1 MKKHFNEK
9 QERFS
14 LRKLSVGLVSATV
27 ASLFFAT
34 SIAAAPSVSAQSI
47 NYTYVTEQELT
58 DAEKELI
65 IRDLPGLAQATDAT
79 YYLVYRPVG
88 ASKTPAVAN
97 TSSQSKNLP
106 KTGVIENAA
115 MAVAGLTLLV
125 LAVKIGK
132 KGKKEL
138 AGVILLAATG
148 ASFLAP
154 TSSALTSH
162 ILAQFNHAV
171 ERSAG
176 QALPAPADIEGY
188 VYVGYFKDSRAVDE
202 LPAEEKKPAEET
214 KPTEEVVTE
223 VPDTAPSHQVPAVA
237 ITEKTISKTEVI
249 AFETQTVENPALAEG
264 TEKIVQEGQNGER
277 TITIK
282 QTLVDGQV
290 LKEEEVSSEIT
301 KTATPK
307 IIEIGTKKAEEPI
320 VTALPDTAPTH
331 EVPALAITEEVTS
344 HTESI
349 AFTTEEIYDDTL
361 PEGTRQTAQAGQAGQ
376 KTIETKQ
383 TFIGGV
389 LVQSEVV
396 SETVSQ
402 APVNQVVKIGTK
414 PITALPDTAPTHE
427 VPAVVLTDDT
437 TTNTEAI
444 PFESQVIYDDTLAEG
459 TRNVDQTGV
468 AGVRTTVTK
477 NYYADGVLI
486 KSEQVSSSV
495 TNSPVTEI
503 VRLGT
508 KKADT
513 VTTET
518 ESATKIIPFE
528 ISYQDD
534 ATLPVGEEKI
544 ITAGQNGLATV
555 TTTYTL
561 VNGVRQTNPTVTE
574 TVTTQPMP
582 QVVARGTKTAT
593 PTPVEGTETVTETV
607 DIAFETKTTET
618 ADLYVGQEQV
628 LTEGKNGS
636 KEITTTYVT
645 IDGVRQA
652 NPTVTEKVTQE
663 PTTKEVLKG
672 TKPIEGTETD
682 PERVDIAFETKITET
697 ADLYTD
703 EEQVVVEGKNG
714 SKEITTTYQTVKGV
728 RQPNPTV
735 TEKVLVEPTTKEVL
749 KGTKPIEG
757 TESETETVEIPFEIK
772 ITETADLYTDEEQV
786 VVEGK
791 VGSKEI
797 TTTYQTIKGV
807 RQANP
812 TVTEKVLVKPT
823 SKEVL
828 KGTKPIEGTES
839 YPATVDIPFETEYV
853 DDPTLLEGKTKVVT
867 TGVNGS
873 KTVTRTYKTIKG
885 VRQENPTVTEEIT
898 KQPVKQVIA
907 RGTKVEKVP
916 QVVITNLVENDD
928 AKSAT
933 ISYKLTDETAN
944 FLRAVALLY
953 DNTGALVREQAITDP
968 NGQLTL
974 ENLDFYTDY
983 TVKTK
988 IFYTMAEQEQSS
1000 EQEAILESMRQF
1012 DLVYKKIEIKD
1023 IDAVTVYRRKDGKY
1037 VGQEFLEELPASANE
1052 LFIKV
1057 TSDRFKEVYLPV
1069 SSVEETSLNGK
1080 AVFKLVSSFD
1090 QLVEDKNSQ
1099 YVANREF
1106 YIPKMATDA
1115 NTYTSFKALIDAMK
1129 ANSSGTFKL
1138 GAHLDASEVPVGD
1151 VASYVQNFSGTLD
1164 GVNDGYA
1171 FSISNLKAPLF
1182 YNLGGKVQN
1191 LDIKN
1196 AHLQTSTTN
1205 PLATI
1210 AVNANNASV
1219 TNVAVEASIK
1229 GPQHV
1234 SGLIHSASN
1243 TVIKDVSF
1251 KGSLETTGTG
1261 ASLTGGILG
1270 NGMLSSVGNAKVD
1283 ATITIPGNVDQF
1295 VGGIV
1300 GRTMLAYDV
1309 PASVYNAYATGSIV
1323 TTGTEATIGG
1333 IAGSNQVAGPYAP
1346 HVGSLTNVVSS
1357 MTGPTSL
1364 VGLVVNPTGKV
1375 KNAASTTSDTLA
1387 NVSII
1392 SPEDAAAKVQAM
1404 GIQATLEDSTSLN
1417 LNPYSVNYLS
1427 LDKAQADHETAY
1439 YNMEKILPFYNKEL
1453 LVYYGNKIAVDDKL
1467 NKVRLLDVVP
1477 MKDTAFIADVHTEKA
1492 NINKIMLHYAD
1503 GTVDYKTVSYLE
1515 DFKNNHVVEYTI
1527 AGTDLIYTPESF
1539 LNDRS
1544 ALVSDLVNSL
1554 SSVVLDSDAM
1564 KAVVNYP
1571 TKLDANRQTGTAK
1584 DFYFG
1589 ESFDQVKANLESN
1602 VRKIL
1607 VASLNGQG
1615 QASEA
1620 YIKEKITDNKE
1631 AFLLGLTYLNRWY
1644 DINYGDVNT
1653 KDLTIFE
1660 PDFFGND
1667 AASALDMILAIGN
1680 GGYDVLR
1687 AHNNV
1692 STYASAIGKQN
1703 KQASLFD
1710 MVEAYR
1716 KLFLPNL
1723 TDNEWFKQTTKAYIV
1738 ESKSQVAEAAAKQE
1752 NAAKHS
1758 KYALAVYDKITN
1770 PTWEYRQMLLPLLT
1784 LPQEDIFI
1792 ISNMNTIAI
1801 GSYEHY
1807 VDDYKD
1813 PAKRDTV
1820 RQLVNKAADMQRDN
1834 ADFWYKILDEEN
1846 RDKLF
1851 RTVLNNEGFKM
1862 YGSDGQNIYRNLLAD
1877 VDAIQDYYGP
1887 INKWYAEGATKTAYA
1902 NGKETFYVI
1911 YNMLDNY
1918 GTTLYT
1924 HEMVHNQDGSTYLK
1938 GHGRRMGQGMEL
1950 FADGLLQNVSSV
1962 DRTILGF
1969 NAVFT
1974 SDVANR
1980 VHVGDPVARFNSE
1993 QDFNEYFHNQF
2004 DVLYLLD
2011 YIEGMTV
2018 LEKPNSVKKDWFLKL
2033 ENYYIQENGKDTH
2046 AGNKMT
2052 TLTEE
2057 DAAKLTTFDDLI
2069 NGSIIDRYGYQS
2081 VKYNQNLQRNGYYSV
2096 PMFAG
2101 NYSALSNP
2109 NGSPGDFMFRR
2120 MAFELIAAKGY
2131 TDGFVPYTSNQLS
2144 DYAMSQNS
2152 ITYDNWNKKNTGL
2165 ITDKHVLDQVFNGQY
2180 ASWEEFKKAMFME
2193 RVDKAKAGRLK
2204 PFTIQYELGV
2214 ANSTKEVV
2222 ISTYDDL
2229 QRLISAAIDADI
2241 QNKSYGSDKSRLST
2255 LKIKIYQALMNA
2267 TNDFR
2272 TSIFNP

>member
-1 MKKHFNEK
+1 MKVKANDLFNNRSDGIMVKYVHRGDEKKMKKNQREK
-9 QERFS
+9 QQRFAF
-14 LRKLSVGLVSATV
+14 RKLSVGLVSATV

-34 SIAAAPSVSAQSI
+34 SIATAPVVSAQSI

-58 DAEKELI
+58 DAEKESI
-65 IRDLPGLAQATDAT
+65 IKELPGLAQETDAN
-79 YYLVYRPVG
+79 YYLVYRPVPSP
-88 ASKTPAVAN
+88 SKA
-97 TSSQSKNLP
+97 LP
-106 KTGVIENAA
+106 KTGVLETSTLAL
-115 MAVAGLTLLV
+115 AGLSLLV
-125 LAVKIGK
+125 LAVKVGK

-138 AGVILLAATG
+138 AAVIFLTATG
-148 ASFLAP
+148 ASLLAP

-171 ERSAG
+171 EISTG
-176 QALPAPADIEGY
+176 QVLPTPIDIEGY
-188 VYVGYFKDSRAVDE
+188 VYVGYLKDSKAVEE
-202 LPAEEKKPAEET
+202 LPAGKEKPADNGNQEI
-214 KPTEEVVTE
+214 VTE
-223 VPDTAPSHQVPAVA
+223 VLNTAPSHQAPDKVVPEQHVSEEVLTVLEDIPFSKVTEHSTALLEGIEKITQEGKNGQRKVTVKNTYVGGKLVKSEPIA
-237 ITEKTISKTEVI
+237 SEVVLSPVEEVTTIGKKVVTEILSNLVDLPSLPITEQVLSTTEPVE
-249 AFETQTVENPALAEG
+249 FETQTVNNPELPEG
-264 TEKIVQEGQNGER
+264 TERLVQEGQNGER

-282 QTLVDGQV
+282 QIFIAGQLV
-290 LKEEEVSSEIT
+290 KEEKVSSEIT
-301 KTATPK
+301 KPATPK
-307 IIEIGTKKAEEPI
+307 IIEIGTKKAPI
-320 VTALPDTAPTH
+320 TSIPDTAPTH
-331 EVPALAITEEVTS
+331 TIPALVITEEVTS
-344 HTESI
+344 HTE
-349 AFTTEEIYDDTL
+349 
-361 PEGTRQTAQAGQAGQ
+361 
-376 KTIETKQ
+376 TI
-383 TFIGGV
+383 G
-389 LVQSEVV
+389 
-396 SETVSQ
+396 
-402 APVNQVVKIGTK
+402 
-414 PITALPDTAPTHE
+414 
-427 VPAVVLTDDT
+427 
-437 TTNTEAI
+437 
-444 PFESQVIYDDTLAEG
+444 FENQVIYDDTLLDGTSLVVQDGKVGQKSIESKKTFIDGVLVKSETLSETVRQAPIPQIVRVGTKPITEVPATAPSHELPEVQLSEEVVSTTESVAFETQEILDDTLIEG
-459 TRNVDQTGV
+459 SRQVQQEGQ
-468 AGVRTTVTK
+468 AGVRSIDTK

-486 KSEQVSSSV
+486 KSEVVSDTV
-495 TNSPVTEI
+495 TTAPVPQI
-503 VRLGT
+503 VRVGT
-508 KKADT
+508 KKAD
-513 VTTET
+513 VVSTEVET
-518 ESATKIIPFE
+518 STAEIPFATKVTDSPNL
-528 ISYQDD
+528 Y
-534 ATLPVGEEKI
+534 VGEEE
-544 ITAGQNGLATV
+544 
-555 TTTYTL
+555 
-561 VNGVRQTNPTVTE
+561 VR
-574 TVTTQPMP
+574 
-582 QVVARGTKTAT
+582 
-593 PTPVEGTETVTETV
+593 VEGQ
-607 DIAFETKTTET
+607 
-618 ADLYVGQEQV
+618 VGSE
-628 LTEGKNGS
+628 
-636 KEITTTYVT
+636 EITTTYVT
-645 IDGVRQA
+645 I
-652 NPTVTEKVTQE
+652 N
-663 PTTKEVLKG
+663 
-672 TKPIEGTETD
+672 
-682 PERVDIAFETKITET
+682 
-697 ADLYTD
+697 
-703 EEQVVVEGKNG
+703 
-714 SKEITTTYQTVKGV
+714 GV

-735 TEKVLVEPTTKEVL
+735 TKTVLTPAVDREVL

-757 TESETETVEIPFEIK
+757 TESDSVTVEIP
-772 ITETADLYTDEEQV
+772 YGTDY
-786 VVEGK
+786 
-791 VGSKEI
+791 I
-797 TTTYQTIKGV
+797 
-807 RQANP
+807 
-812 TVTEKVLVKPT
+812 
-823 SKEVL
+823 
-828 KGTKPIEGTES
+828 
-839 YPATVDIPFETEYV
+839 
-853 DDPTLLEGKTKVVT
+853 DDPTLPADTTKSVT
-867 TGVNGS
+867 PGVPGS
-873 KTVTRTYKTIKG
+873 KKITTTYKTIKG

-898 KQPVKQVIA
+898 QQPVNEVIA
-907 RGTKVEKVP
+907 RGPIIDNKP
-916 QVVITNLVENDD
+916 RVVITNLVKNEES
-928 AKSAT
+928 KSAT
-933 ISYKLTDETAN
+933 ISYQLTDESTS
-944 FLRAVALLY
+944 LRKAIALLY
-953 DNTGALVREQAITDP
+953 DNTGKLVQEQEIANP

-983 TVKTK
+983 TVKTRIVYASQGTEK
-988 IFYTMAEQEQSS
+988 TSDQET
-1000 EQEAILESMRQF
+1000 ILESMRKF

-1037 VGQEFLEELPASANE
+1037 IGQEFLEEKPASVDE
-1052 LFIKV
+1052 LFVKV

-1069 SSVEETSLNGK
+1069 SSVEETTLNGK
-1080 AVFKLVSSFD
+1080 PVFKLVSAFD
-1090 QLVEDKNSQ
+1090 QLVQDKDAQ

-1115 NTYTSFKALIDAMK
+1115 TTYTSFKSLIEAMK
-1129 ANSSGTFKL
+1129 KNTSGTFKL
-1138 GAHLDASEVPVGD
+1138 GAHLDANEIPVGD
-1151 VASYVQNFSGTLD
+1151 VASYVQNFNGTLD
-1164 GVNDGYA
+1164 GLNDGYA

-1182 YNLGGKVQN
+1182 FNLGGKVQN

-1196 AHLQTSTTN
+1196 ASLNTTSKN

-1210 AVNANNASV
+1210 SVNANKATI

-1229 GPQHV
+1229 GPQNV
-1234 SGLIHSASN
+1234 SGLVHSATN
-1243 TVIKDVSF
+1243 TTIKDVSF
-1251 KGSLETTGTG
+1251 KGTLETTGTG

-1270 NGMLSSVGNAKVD
+1270 NGTMSSVGNAKVD
-1283 ATITIPGNVDQF
+1283 ATIILPGTENQVA
-1295 VGGIV
+1295 GGIV
-1300 GRTMLAYDV
+1300 GRTMLVYDV
-1309 PASVYNAYATGSIV
+1309 PGSVYNAYATGSIV
-1323 TTGTEATIGG
+1323 TTETGAILGG
-1333 IAGSNQVAGPYAP
+1333 IAGSNQVTGSLAP
-1346 HVGSLTNVVSS
+1346 HVGNLTNVVSS

-1364 VGLVVNPTGKV
+1364 VGLAVNPNGKI
-1375 KNAASTTSDTLA
+1375 KNGFTTTSETLA
-1387 NVSII
+1387 NVAVI
-1392 SPEDAAAKVQAM
+1392 SADEAKHKVEAM
-1404 GIQATLEDSTSLN
+1404 NIVASVEDSPSLN
-1417 LNPYSVNYLS
+1417 LNQYSVNYLT
-1427 LDKAQADHETAY
+1427 LKQAQADHATAY

-1453 LVYYGNKIAVDDKL
+1453 LVYYGNKIATDDKL
-1467 NKVRLLDVVP
+1467 NKVRLLAVVP
-1477 MKDTAFIADVHTEKA
+1477 MKDDAFVMDVHTEKA

-1503 GTVDYKTVSYLE
+1503 GTVDYKTVSYKE
-1515 DFKNNHVVEYTI
+1515 DFKNKHVVEYTI

-1544 ALVSDLVNSL
+1544 ALVRDLVTNL
-1554 SSVVLDSDAM
+1554 SAVTLDSEVM
-1564 KAVVNYP
+1564 KTLIGYP
-1571 TKLDANRQTGTAK
+1571 TKLDANRQTGTIK
-1584 DFYFG
+1584 DFYFADSY
-1589 ESFDQVKANLESN
+1589 EKVMANLDSN
-1602 VRKIL
+1602 VRKLL

-1615 QASEA
+1615 QASET
-1620 YIKEKITDNKE
+1620 YIKERITDNKE
-1631 AFLLGLTYLNRWY
+1631 AFILGLTYLNRWY
-1644 DINYGDVNT
+1644 DLHYGNVNT
-1653 KDLTIFE
+1653 KELTIFE

-1680 GGYDVLR
+1680 GGYEVLR

-1692 STYASAIGKQN
+1692 TTYASIIGKQN

-1887 INKWYAEGATKTAYA
+1887 INKWYAEGGTKTAYA
-1902 NGKETFYVI
+1902 NGKETFYVL

-1938 GHGRRMGQGMEL
+1938 GYGRRMGQGMEL

-1974 SDVANR
+1974 SDAANR

-2018 LEKPNSVKKDWFLKL
+2018 LGKPNSVKKDWFLKL

-2193 RVDKAKAGRLK
+2193 RVDKAKAGKLK

-2214 ANSTKEVV
+2214 ANSTKEVT
-2222 ISTYDDL
+2222 IASYEDL
-2229 QRLISAAIDADI
+2229 QRLINEAIDADI
-2241 QNKSYGSDKSRLST
+2241 QRKSYGSDKSRLST
-2255 LKIKIYQALMNA
+2255 LKFKIYQALMNA

-2272 TSIFNP
+2272 SSIFTP

>member
-1 MKKHFNEK
+1 MKKNFSEK
-9 QERFS
+9 QERFAF
-14 LRKLSVGLVSATV
+14 RKLSVGLVSATV
-27 ASLFFAT
+27 ASLFFAG

-65 IRDLPGLAQATDAT
+65 IRDLPGLAQATDAN

-88 ASKTPAVAN
+88 ASQTTTGTN
-97 TSSQSKNLP
+97 SKILP
-106 KTGVIENAA
+106 KTGVLETGA
-115 MAVAGLTLLV
+115 MALAGLSLLV
-125 LAVKIGK
+125 VAVKLGK

-138 AGVILLAATG
+138 AGVIILAATG

-154 TSSALTSH
+154 TGSALTSH

-176 QALPAPADIEGY
+176 QALPAPAEIEGY
-188 VYVGYFKDSRAVDE
+188 VYVGYFKDSKAVEE
-202 LPAEEKKPAEET
+202 LPAGEEKPAENGNQEI
-214 KPTEEVVTE
+214 VTE
-223 VPDTAPSHQVPAVA
+223 VPNTAPSHELPAA
-237 ITEKTISKTEVI
+237 DITEKTLTKTEVI

-290 LKEEEVSSEIT
+290 LKEEEISSEIT
-301 KTATPK
+301 KTVTPK
-307 IIEIGTKKAEEPI
+307 IIEVGTKKAEDSAI
-320 VTALPDTAPTH
+320 TVVPDTAPTH
-331 EVPALAITEEVTS
+331 EVPALEVTEKVTS

-349 AFTTEEIYDDTL
+349 AFETEEVYDETL
-361 PEGTRQTAQAGQAGQ
+361 PDGTRLTVQAGQAGQ
-376 KTIETKQ
+376 NTIETKQ
-383 TFIGGV
+383 TFIGDV
-389 LVQSEVV
+389 LVKSEVV
-396 SETVSQ
+396 SEAVSQ
-402 APVNQVVKIGTK
+402 APVNQIVKIGTK
-414 PITALPDTAPTHE
+414 PITAVPDTAPTHE
-427 VPAVVLTDDT
+427 VPEVTLTEDT
-437 TTNTEAI
+437 TTNTESI
-444 PFESQVIYDDTLAEG
+444 PFESQVVYDDTLAEG

-495 TNSPVTEI
+495 TSSPVTEI
-503 VRLGT
+503 VRIGT

-518 ESATKIIPFE
+518 ESATKVIPFE

-561 VNGVRQTNPTVTE
+561 VNGVRQANPTVTE
-574 TVTTQPMP
+574 TVTTQPVT

-607 DIAFETKTTET
+607 EIPFETKTTDSS
-618 ADLYVGQEQV
+618 DLYVGQEQV
-628 LTEGKNGS
+628 VTEGKNGS

-652 NPTVTEKVTQE
+652 NPTVTEKVT
-663 PTTKEVLKG
+663 L
-672 TKPIEGTETD
+672 
-682 PERVDIAFETKITET
+682 
-697 ADLYTD
+697 
-703 EEQVVVEGKNG
+703 
-714 SKEITTTYQTVKGV
+714 
-728 RQPNPTV
+728 
-735 TEKVLVEPTTKEVL
+735 EPTTKEVL

-757 TESETETVEIPFEIK
+757 TESETETVEIPFETK
-772 ITETADLYTDEEQV
+772 ITETADLYTDEERV

-791 VGSKEI
+791 NGSKEI
-797 TTTYQTIKGV
+797 TTTYQTVKGV

-812 TVTEKVLVKPT
+812 TVTEKVTLEPT
-823 SKEVL
+823 TKEVL

-839 YPATVDIPFETEYV
+839 ETETVDIAFETEYV

-873 KTVTRTYKTIKG
+873 KTVTTTYKTIKG
-885 VRQENPTVTEEIT
+885 VRQANPTVTEEIT

-916 QVVITNLVENDD
+916 QVIITDLVENDD

-953 DNTGALVREQAITDP
+953 DNTGALVQEQAITDP

-988 IFYTMAEQEQSS
+988 IFYTIAEQEQSS
-1000 EQEAILESMRQF
+1000 EQEAVLESMRKF

-1023 IDAVTVYRRKDGKY
+1023 IDAVTVYRRKNGSY
-1037 VGQEFLEELPASANE
+1037 IGQEFLEELPTSTDE

-1069 SSVEETSLNGK
+1069 SSIEETTLNDK

-1090 QLVEDKNSQ
+1090 ELVQDKDAQ

-1129 ANSSGTFKL
+1129 ANPSGTFKL

-1151 VASYVQNFSGTLD
+1151 IPSYVTGFSGTLD
-1164 GVNDGYA
+1164 GLNDGYA

-1182 YNLGGKVQN
+1182 FNLGGKVQN

-1196 AHLQTSTTN
+1196 ASLNTTSKN

-1210 AVNANNASV
+1210 AINANGATI
-1219 TNVAVEASIK
+1219 TNVAVEASLK
-1229 GPQHV
+1229 GPQNV
-1234 SGLIHSASN
+1234 SGLVQSATN
-1243 TVIKDVSF
+1243 TTIKDVSF
-1251 KGSLETTGTG
+1251 KGSIEVTGTD

-1270 NGMLSSVGNAKVD
+1270 NGTMASVGNAKVD
-1283 ATITIPGNVDQF
+1283 ATITLPGTENQVA
-1295 VGGIV
+1295 GGIV
-1300 GRTMLAYDV
+1300 GRTMLVYDV
-1309 PASVYNAYATGSIV
+1309 PGSVYNAYTTGSIV
-1323 TTGTEATIGG
+1323 TNGTEATIGG
-1333 IAGSNQVAGPYAP
+1333 IAGSNQVTGRLAP
-1346 HVGSLTNVVSS
+1346 HVGNLTNVVST

-1364 VGLVVNPTGKV
+1364 VGLVVNPTGKI
-1375 KNAASTTSDTLA
+1375 KDGFTTTSDSLS
-1387 NVSII
+1387 NVTVITD
-1392 SPEDAAAKVQAM
+1392 EEAQAKVEAM
-1404 GIQATLEDSTSLN
+1404 AIQATIDDSVPLN
-1417 LNPYSVNYLS
+1417 LNNYSIDYLT
-1427 LDKAQADHETAY
+1427 LDKAQADHEIAY

-1453 LVYYGNKIAVDDKL
+1453 LVYYGNKIATDDKL
-1467 NKVRLLDVVP
+1467 NKARLLDVVP
-1477 MKDTAFIADVHTEKA
+1477 MKDNAVVADVYAEKA

-1527 AGTDLIYTPESF
+1527 SGTDLIYTPESF

-1544 ALVSDLVNSL
+1544 ALVNDLVSSL
-1554 SSVVLDSDAM
+1554 STVALDSDAM
-1564 KAVVNYP
+1564 KAIINYP
-1571 TKLDANRQTGTAK
+1571 TKLNADTQTGTAK

-1589 ESFDQVKANLESN
+1589 ESYDQVMANLESN

-1615 QASEA
+1615 QASED
-1620 YIKEKITDNKE
+1620 YIKEKITNNKE
-1631 AFLLGLTYLNRWY
+1631 AFVLGLTYLNRWY
-1644 DINYGDVNT
+1644 DINFGEMNT

-1692 STYASAIGKQN
+1692 TTFASIIGKQN
-1703 KQASLFD
+1703 KQTKLFD
-1710 MVEAYR
+1710 MLEDYR
-1716 KLFLPNL
+1716 QLFLPEMTN
-1723 TDNEWFKQTTKAYIV
+1723 NEWFKQTTKAYVV
-1738 ESKSQVAEAAAKQE
+1738 EGKSLIPEVAAKQE
-1752 NAAKHS
+1752 TTDTFS
-1758 KYALAVYDKITN
+1758 KYNVGAYSKIVNDTVSN
-1770 PTWEYRQMLLPLLT
+1770 PTWKYNHMLLPLLT
-1784 LPQEDIFI
+1784 LPQENIFI
-1792 ISNMNTIAI
+1792 ITNMNTIAI

-1807 VDDYKD
+1807 VDDYSTVEN
-1813 PAKRDTV
+1813 RDKV
-1820 RQLVNKAADMQRDN
+1820 RQMVDLAAERQRDN
-1834 ADFWYKILDEEN
+1834 ADFWYKMMDETN

-1851 RTVLNNEGFKM
+1851 RSVLNNEGYMM
-1862 YGSDGQNIYRNLLAD
+1862 YGKDGTKSYRNLTAD
-1877 VDAIQDYYGP
+1877 VDAIQDFYGP
-1887 INKWYAEGATKTAYA
+1887 INKWYREHPSIKTAFA
-1902 NGKETFYVI
+1902 DGSETYYI
-1911 YNMLDNY
+1911 TYDMLSDY
-1918 GTTLYT
+1918 GTALYT
-1924 HEMVHNQDGSTYLK
+1924 HEMVHNQDGDIYLK
-1938 GHGRRMGQGMEL
+1938 GYGRRIGQGNEL
-1950 FADGLLQNVSSV
+1950 YAQGLLQNVFNV
-1962 DRTILGF
+1962 TEMNLGF
-1969 NAVFT
+1969 NAVYT
-1974 SDVANR
+1974 SDDANR

-1993 QDFNEYFHNQF
+1993 ADFNEYYHNQF

-2011 YIEGMTV
+2011 YLEGTNI
-2018 LEKPNSVKKDWFLKL
+2018 LAQSDANKKAWLRKI
-2033 ENYYIQENGKDTH
+2033 ENYYVQNNGKDTH
-2046 AGNKMT
+2046 AGNSARA
-2052 TLTEE
+2052 LT
-2057 DAAKLTTFDDLI
+2057 DAEVASLKTFSDLI
-2069 NGSIIDRYGYQS
+2069 DQSIIVQRQYVNNQKNPDKKWDRNSY
-2081 VKYNQNLQRNGYYSV
+2081 VSV
-2096 PMFAG
+2096 PMFAA
-2101 NYSALSNP
+2101 NFSALSNSK
-2109 NGSPGDFMFRR
+2109 GSPGDIMFRR

-2131 TDGFVPYTSNQLS
+2131 TDGFVPYASGQLS
-2144 DYAMSQNS
+2144 DLAMEKGS
-2152 ITYDNWNKKNTGL
+2152 IIYDTWNKKDTGL
-2165 ITDKHVLDQVFNGQY
+2165 ITDDHVLEYVFKGQY
-2180 ASWEEFKKAMFME
+2180 ASWADFKKAMFTE
-2193 RVDKAKAGRLK
+2193 RLEKAVAGQLK
-2204 PFTIQYELGV
+2204 PFTMQYELGV
-2214 ANSTKEVV
+2214 ADSTKEVTV
-2222 ISTYDDL
+2222 TSFEQL
-2229 QRLISAAIDADI
+2229 QALMKEAMEADI
-2241 QNKSYGSDKSRLST
+2241 QANTLNSNNSRVHA
-2255 LKIKIYQALMNA
+2255 LKVKVYQALMNS

-2272 TSIFNP
+2272 TSIFN

>member
-1 MKKHFNEK
+1 MKNIFGEK
-9 QERFS
+9 RQRFGF
-14 LRKLSVGLVSATV
+14 RKLSIGLVSAAV
-27 ASLFFAT
+27 ASLFFA
-34 SIAAAPSVSAQSI
+34 SSVVAAPSASAQSI
-47 NYTYVTEQELT
+47 NYSYVTEQELT

-65 IRDLPGLAQATDAT
+65 VRDLPGLAQETDAN
-79 YYLVYRPVG
+79 YYLIYRPATG
-88 ASKTPAVAN
+88 TASTPSTSTSQVLPN
-97 TSSQSKNLP
+97 TGSVE
-106 KTGVIENAA
+106 TGLL
-115 MAVAGLTLLV
+115 VAGGVSLLL
-125 LAVKIGK
+125 LAVRFGK

-138 AGVILLAATG
+138 AGVILLTATG
-148 ASFLAP
+148 ASFFGP
-154 TSSALTSH
+154 TSSALTSQ
-162 ILAQFNHAV
+162 ILAQYNHAI
-171 ERSAG
+171 EISAG
-176 QALPAPADIEGY
+176 QALPAPAEIDGY
-188 VYVGYFKDSRAVDE
+188 VYVGYLKDSKAIEQTTSEGIRTEIIVNKTEAIPFEIQIVENPQLSAGTERVVQEGQDGERIVTIKQVHSKGQIISEEEISSTVTKTAVPKIVE
-202 LPAEEKKPAEET
+202 VGT
-214 KPTEEVVTE
+214 KQATDDIVTE
-223 VPDTAPSHQVPAVA
+223 VPDTAPSHELPTLQ
-237 ITEKTISKTEVI
+237 ITEEVSTYTESI
-249 AFETQTVENPALAEG
+249 PFETQEVADDTLLEG
-264 TEKIVQEGQNGER
+264 TRQIVQEG
-277 TITIK
+277 K
-282 QTLVDGQV
+282 
-290 LKEEEVSSEIT
+290 
-301 KTATPK
+301 
-307 IIEIGTKKAEEPI
+307 
-320 VTALPDTAPTH
+320 
-331 EVPALAITEEVTS
+331 
-344 HTESI
+344 
-349 AFTTEEIYDDTL
+349 
-361 PEGTRQTAQAGQAGQ
+361 AGQ
-376 KTIETKQ
+376 KTIETKK
-383 TFIGGV
+383 TYIDGI
-389 LVQSEVV
+389 LVKTETV
-396 SETVSQ
+396 SETINQ
-402 APVNQVVKIGTK
+402 PAAPQIIHVGTK
-414 PITALPDTAPTHE
+414 PVTSVPDSAPSHE
-427 VPAVVLTDDT
+427 VPTISLTEET
-437 TTNTEAI
+437 LTHTEAI
-444 PFESQVIYDDTLAEG
+444 AFDLQEIYDANLAEG
-459 TRNVDQTGV
+459 SREVEQKGQ
-468 AGVRTTVTK
+468 AGVRTIETK

-486 KSEQVSSSV
+486 KSEQVSDVV
-495 TNSPVTEI
+495 TKAPVTEV
-503 VRLGT
+503 VRVGT
-508 KKADT
+508 KTADVLGVET
-513 VTTET
+513 VVVTEELPFDTTITDT
-518 ESATKIIPFE
+518 EE
-528 ISYQDD
+528 LY
-534 ATLPVGEEKI
+534 VGEEKVVNE
-544 ITAGQNGLATV
+544 GKVGSKEV
-555 TTTYTL
+555 TTTYQTI
-561 VNGVRQTNPTVTE
+561 NGVRQPNPTV
-574 TVTTQPMP
+574 
-582 QVVARGTKTAT
+582 
-593 PTPVEGTETVTETV
+593 
-607 DIAFETKTTET
+607 I
-618 ADLYVGQEQV
+618 
-628 LTEGKNGS
+628 
-636 KEITTTYVT
+636 
-645 IDGVRQA
+645 
-652 NPTVTEKVTQE
+652 EKVLEE

-672 TKPIEGTETD
+672 TKPIEGTET
-682 PERVDIAFETKITET
+682 ETN
-697 ADLYTD
+697 
-703 EEQVVVEGKNG
+703 Q
-714 SKEITTTYQTVKGV
+714 
-728 RQPNPTV
+728 
-735 TEKVLVEPTTKEVL
+735 
-749 KGTKPIEG
+749 
-757 TESETETVEIPFEIK
+757 VEII
-772 ITETADLYTDEEQV
+772 
-786 VVEGK
+786 
-791 VGSKEI
+791 
-797 TTTYQTIKGV
+797 
-807 RQANP
+807 
-812 TVTEKVLVKPT
+812 
-823 SKEVL
+823 
-828 KGTKPIEGTES
+828 
-839 YPATVDIPFETEYV
+839 FETEYV

-867 TGVNGS
+867 AGVNGS
-873 KTVTRTYKTIKG
+873 KTVTTTYQTIKG

-898 KQPVKQVIA
+898 MQPVKQVIA

-916 QVVITNLVENDD
+916 QVIITDLVENDD

-933 ISYKLTDETAN
+933 ISYKLTDETSN

-953 DNTGALVREQAITDP
+953 DNTGALVQEQAITDP

-1000 EQEAILESMRQF
+1000 EQEAILESMRKF

-1023 IDAVTVYRRKDGKY
+1023 IDAVTIYRRKNGSY
-1037 VGQEFLEELPASANE
+1037 IGQEFLEELPISTDE

-1069 SSVEETSLNGK
+1069 SSVEETTLNGK

-1090 QLVEDKNSQ
+1090 ELVQDKDAQ

-1129 ANSSGTFKL
+1129 ANPSGTFKL

-1151 VASYVQNFSGTLD
+1151 IPSYVTGFSGTLD

-1182 YNLGGKVQN
+1182 FNLGGKVQN

-1196 AHLQTSTTN
+1196 ASLNTTSKN

-1210 AVNANNASV
+1210 AINANNATI

-1229 GPQHV
+1229 GPQNV
-1234 SGLIHSASN
+1234 SGLVHSATNS
-1243 TVIKDVSF
+1243 TIKDVSF
-1251 KGSLETTGTG
+1251 KGSIEVTGTD

-1270 NGMLSSVGNAKVD
+1270 NGTMASVGNAKVD
-1283 ATITIPGNVDQF
+1283 ATITLPGTENQVA
-1295 VGGIV
+1295 GGIV
-1300 GRTMLAYDV
+1300 GRTMLVYDV
-1309 PASVYNAYATGSIV
+1309 PGSVYNAYATGSIV
-1323 TTGTEATIGG
+1323 TTGTGAIIGG
-1333 IAGSNQVAGPYAP
+1333 IAGANQVTGAYAP
-1346 HVGSLTNVVSS
+1346 YSGNVNNVISDMTGAKSIIGQPANPTGKIKDGFTTTSESLTNVTVI
-1357 MTGPTSL
+1357 TDEE
-1364 VGLVVNPTGKV
+1364 
-1375 KNAASTTSDTLA
+1375 AQ
-1387 NVSII
+1387 
-1392 SPEDAAAKVQAM
+1392 AKVEAM
-1404 GIQATLEDSTSLN
+1404 AIQATIDDSVSLN
-1417 LNPYSVNYLS
+1417 LNQYSVNYLT

-1477 MKDTAFIADVHTEKA
+1477 MKDTTFIADVHTEEA

-1544 ALVSDLVNSL
+1544 ALVNDLVSSL
-1554 SSVVLDSDAM
+1554 STVELDSDAM
-1564 KAVVNYP
+1564 KAIVKYP

-1589 ESFDQVKANLESN
+1589 ESFAQVKANLEST

-1615 QASEA
+1615 KAAET
-1620 YIKEKITDNKE
+1620 YIKEKITNNKE
-1631 AFLLGLTYLNRWY
+1631 AFVLGLTYLNRWY

-1680 GGYDVLR
+1680 GGYEVLR

-1692 STYASAIGKQN
+1692 TTYSSIIGKQN
-1703 KQASLFD
+1703 KKASLFD

-1716 KLFLPNL
+1716 KLFLPTM
-1723 TDNEWFKQTTKAYIV
+1723 TDNDWFKQTTKAYIV

-1752 NAAKHS
+1752 SAEKHS

-1813 PAKRDTV
+1813 PAKRDSV
-1820 RQLVNKAADMQRDN
+1820 RQLVNKAAEMQRDN

-1862 YGSDGQNIYRNLLAD
+1862 YGSDGQAIYRNLLAD

-1887 INKWYAEGATKTAYA
+1887 INKWYAEGGTKTAYA
-1902 NGKETFYVI
+1902 NGKETFYVL

-1924 HEMVHNQDGSTYLK
+1924 HEMVHNQDGSTYFK
-1938 GHGRRMGQGMEL
+1938 GYGRRMGQGMEL

-1969 NAVFT
+1969 NAVFN
-1974 SDVANR
+1974 SDAANR
-1980 VHVGDPVARFNSE
+1980 VHVGDPTARFNSE
-1993 QDFNEYFHNQF
+1993 ADFNQYFHNQF

-2018 LEKPNSVKKDWFLKL
+2018 LEKPNTVKKDWFLKL

-2046 AGNKMT
+2046 AGNRMT

-2057 DAAKLTTFDDLI
+2057 DVAKLTTFDDLI

-2081 VKYNQNLQRNGYYSV
+2081 AKYDQNLQRNGYYSV

-2131 TDGFVPYTSNQLS
+2131 TDGFIPYASNQLS

-2152 ITYDNWNKKNTGL
+2152 ITYDTWNKKNTGL
-2165 ITDKHVLDQVFNGQY
+2165 ITDKHVFNGQY

-2193 RVDKAKAGRLK
+2193 RVDKAQAGKLK

-2214 ANSTKEVV
+2214 ANSTKEVR
-2222 ISTYDDL
+2222 IASYDDL
-2229 QRLISAAIDADI
+2229 QRLIREAIDADI

-2255 LKIKIYQALMNA
+2255 LKIKIYQALMNS

-2272 TSIFNP
+2272 ISIFNP

>member
-1 MKKHFNEK
+1 MKNIFGEK
-9 QERFS
+9 RQRFGF
-14 LRKLSVGLVSATV
+14 RKLSIGLVSAAV
-27 ASLFFAT
+27 ASLFFA
-34 SIAAAPSVSAQSI
+34 SSVAAAPSASAQSI
-47 NYTYVTEQELT
+47 NYSYVTEQELT

-65 IRDLPGLAQATDAT
+65 IRDLPGLAQETDAN
-79 YYLVYRPVG
+79 YYLIYRPATG
-88 ASKTPAVAN
+88 TTSTPSTSTSQVLPN
-97 TSSQSKNLP
+97 TGSVE
-106 KTGVIENAA
+106 TGLL
-115 MAVAGLTLLV
+115 VAGGVSLLL
-125 LAVKIGK
+125 LAVRFGK

-138 AGVILLAATG
+138 AGVILLTATG
-148 ASFLAP
+148 ASFFGP
-154 TSSALTSH
+154 TSSALTSQ
-162 ILAQFNHAV
+162 ILAQYNHAI
-171 ERSAG
+171 EISAG
-176 QALPAPADIEGY
+176 QALPAPAEIDGY
-188 VYVGYFKDSRAVDE
+188 VYVGYLKDSKAIEQTTSEGIRTETIVNKTEAIPFEIQTVENPQLSAGTERVVQEGQDGERTVTIKQVHSKGQIISEEEISSTVTKTAVPKIVE
-202 LPAEEKKPAEET
+202 VGT
-214 KPTEEVVTE
+214 KQATDDIVTE
-223 VPDTAPSHQVPAVA
+223 VPDTAPSHELPTLQ
-237 ITEKTISKTEVI
+237 ITEEVSTYTESI
-249 AFETQTVENPALAEG
+249 PFETQEVADDTLLEG
-264 TEKIVQEGQNGER
+264 TRQIVQEG
-277 TITIK
+277 K
-282 QTLVDGQV
+282 
-290 LKEEEVSSEIT
+290 
-301 KTATPK
+301 
-307 IIEIGTKKAEEPI
+307 
-320 VTALPDTAPTH
+320 
-331 EVPALAITEEVTS
+331 
-344 HTESI
+344 
-349 AFTTEEIYDDTL
+349 
-361 PEGTRQTAQAGQAGQ
+361 AGQ
-376 KTIETKQ
+376 KTIETKK
-383 TFIGGV
+383 TYIDGI
-389 LVQSEVV
+389 LVKTETV
-396 SETVSQ
+396 SETINQ
-402 APVNQVVKIGTK
+402 PAAPQIIHVGTK
-414 PITALPDTAPTHE
+414 PVTSVPDSAPSHE
-427 VPAVVLTDDT
+427 VPTISLTEET
-437 TTNTEAI
+437 LTHTEAI
-444 PFESQVIYDDTLAEG
+444 AFDVQEIYDANLAEG
-459 TRNVDQTGV
+459 SREVEQKGQ
-468 AGVRTTVTK
+468 AGVRTIETK

-486 KSEQVSSSV
+486 KSEQVSDVV
-495 TNSPVTEI
+495 TKAPVTEV
-503 VRLGT
+503 VRVGT
-508 KKADT
+508 KTADVIGVET
-513 VTTET
+513 VVATEELPFETAVTET
-518 ESATKIIPFE
+518 EE
-528 ISYQDD
+528 LY
-534 ATLPVGEEKI
+534 VGEEK
-544 ITAGQNGLATV
+544 V
-555 TTTYTL
+555 
-561 VNGVRQTNPTVTE
+561 VN
-574 TVTTQPMP
+574 
-582 QVVARGTKTAT
+582 
-593 PTPVEGTETVTETV
+593 
-607 DIAFETKTTET
+607 
-618 ADLYVGQEQV
+618 
-628 LTEGKNGS
+628 EGKVGS
-636 KEITTTYVT
+636 KEV
-645 IDGVRQA
+645 
-652 NPTVTEKVTQE
+652 
-663 PTTKEVLKG
+663 
-672 TKPIEGTETD
+672 
-682 PERVDIAFETKITET
+682 
-697 ADLYTD
+697 
-703 EEQVVVEGKNG
+703 
-714 SKEITTTYQTVKGV
+714 TTTYQTINGV

-735 TEKVLVEPTTKEVL
+735 TEKVLEEPTTKEVL
-749 KGTKPIEG
+749 KGTKSIEG
-757 TESETETVEIPFEIK
+757 TETETNQVEII
-772 ITETADLYTDEEQV
+772 
-786 VVEGK
+786 
-791 VGSKEI
+791 
-797 TTTYQTIKGV
+797 
-807 RQANP
+807 
-812 TVTEKVLVKPT
+812 
-823 SKEVL
+823 
-828 KGTKPIEGTES
+828 
-839 YPATVDIPFETEYV
+839 FETEYV

-867 TGVNGS
+867 AGVNGS
-873 KTVTRTYKTIKG
+873 KTVTTTYQTIKG

-916 QVVITNLVENDD
+916 QVIITDLVENDD

-933 ISYKLTDETAN
+933 VSYKLTDETSN

-953 DNTGALVREQAITDP
+953 DNTGALVQEQAITNP

-1023 IDAVTVYRRKDGKY
+1023 IDAVTVYRRKNGSY
-1037 VGQEFLEELPASANE
+1037 IGQEFLEDLPTSTDE

-1069 SSVEETSLNGK
+1069 SSIEETTLDGK
-1080 AVFKLVSSFD
+1080 TVFKLVSSFD

-1106 YIPKMATDA
+1106 YIPKMVTDA

-1129 ANSSGTFKL
+1129 ANSKGTFKL
-1138 GAHLDASEVPVGD
+1138 GAHLDANEVPVGD
-1151 VASYVQNFSGTLD
+1151 VASYVQNFSGSLD
-1164 GVNDGYA
+1164 GLNDGYA

-1182 YNLGGKVQN
+1182 FNLNGKVQN

-1196 AHLQTSTTN
+1196 ASLNTTSKN
-1205 PLATI
+1205 PLAAI
-1210 AVNANNASV
+1210 AINANGATI

-1229 GPQHV
+1229 GPQNV
-1234 SGLIHSASN
+1234 SGLVHSATNS
-1243 TVIKDVSF
+1243 TIKDVSF
-1251 KGSLETTGTG
+1251 KGSIEVTGTD

-1270 NGMLSSVGNAKVD
+1270 NGTMASVGNAKVD
-1283 ATITIPGNVDQF
+1283 ATITLPGTENQVA
-1295 VGGIV
+1295 GGIV
-1300 GRTMLAYDV
+1300 GRTMLVYDV
-1309 PASVYNAYATGSIV
+1309 PGSVYNAYATGSIV
-1323 TTGTEATIGG
+1323 TTGTGAIIGG
-1333 IAGSNQVAGPYAP
+1333 IAGANQVTGAYAP
-1346 HVGSLTNVVSS
+1346 YSGNVNNVISDMTGAKSIIGQPANPTGKIKDGFTTTSDSLTNVTVI
-1357 MTGPTSL
+1357 TDEE
-1364 VGLVVNPTGKV
+1364 
-1375 KNAASTTSDTLA
+1375 AQ
-1387 NVSII
+1387 
-1392 SPEDAAAKVQAM
+1392 AKVEAM
-1404 GIQATLEDSTSLN
+1404 AIQATIDDSVSLN
-1417 LNPYSVNYLS
+1417 LNQYSVNYLT

-1477 MKDTAFIADVHTEKA
+1477 MKDTTFIADVHTEEA

-1544 ALVSDLVNSL
+1544 ALVNDLVSSL
-1554 SSVVLDSDAM
+1554 STVELDSDAM
-1564 KAVVNYP
+1564 KAIVKYP

-1615 QASEA
+1615 QAAED
-1620 YIKEKITDNKE
+1620 YIKEKITNNKE
-1631 AFLLGLTYLNRWY
+1631 AFILGLTYLNRWY

-1653 KDLTIFE
+1653 KELTIFE

-1692 STYASAIGKQN
+1692 STYAAAIGKQN
-1703 KQASLFD
+1703 NKASLFD

-1723 TDNEWFKQTTKAYIV
+1723 SNNDWFKQTTKAYIV
-1738 ESKSQVAEAAAKQE
+1738 ESKSQVAEAAAKQDSAE
-1752 NAAKHS
+1752 KHS

-1770 PTWEYRQMLLPLLT
+1770 PAWEYRQMLLPLLT

-1792 ISNMNTIAI
+1792 ISNMNTLAV

-1813 PAKRDTV
+1813 PAKRDSV
-1820 RQLVNKAADMQRDN
+1820 RQLVDKAAEMQRDN

-1851 RTVLNNEGFKM
+1851 RTVLNNEGFLM
-1862 YGSDGQNIYRNLLAD
+1862 NGPDGQKVYRNLLAD

-1887 INKWYAEGATKTAYA
+1887 INKWYAEGGTKTAYA
-1902 NGKETFYVI
+1902 NGKETFYVL

-1938 GHGRRMGQGMEL
+1938 GYGRRMGQGMEVY
-1950 FADGLLQNVSSV
+1950 ADGLLQNVSSV

-1969 NAVFT
+1969 NAVFN
-1974 SDVANR
+1974 SDAANR
-1980 VHVGDPVARFNSE
+1980 VHVGDPTARFNSE
-1993 QDFNEYFHNQF
+1993 ADFNQYFHNQF

-2018 LEKPNSVKKDWFLKL
+2018 LEKPNTVKKDWFLKL
-2033 ENYYIQENGKDTH
+2033 ENYYIKENGKDTH
-2046 AGNKMT
+2046 AGNRMT

-2057 DAAKLTTFDDLI
+2057 DAAKLTTLDDLI

-2081 VKYNQNLQRNGYYSV
+2081 AKYDQNLQRNGYYSV

-2131 TDGFVPYTSNQLS
+2131 TDGFIPYASNQLS

-2152 ITYDNWNKKNTGL
+2152 VTYDTWNKKNTGL
-2165 ITDKHVLDQVFNGQY
+2165 ITDKHVFDQVFNGQY

-2193 RVDKAKAGRLK
+2193 RVDKAQAGKLK

-2214 ANSTKEVV
+2214 ANSTKEVR
-2222 ISTYDDL
+2222 IASYDDL
-2229 QRLISAAIDADI
+2229 QRLIREAIDADI

-2255 LKIKIYQALMNA
+2255 LKIKIYQALMNS

-2272 TSIFNP
+2272 ISIFNP

>member
-1 MKKHFNEK
+1 MKKNFSEK
-9 QERFS
+9 QERFAF
-14 LRKLSVGLVSATV
+14 RKLSVGLVSATV
-27 ASLFFAT
+27 ASLFFAG

-65 IRDLPGLAQATDAT
+65 IRDLPGLAQATDAN

-88 ASKTPAVAN
+88 ASQTTTGTN
-97 TSSQSKNLP
+97 SKILP
-106 KTGVIENAA
+106 KTGALETGA
-115 MAVAGLTLLV
+115 MALAGLSLLV
-125 LAVKIGK
+125 VAVKLGK

-138 AGVILLAATG
+138 AGVIILAATG

-154 TSSALTSH
+154 TGSALTSH

-176 QALPAPADIEGY
+176 QALPAPAEIEGY
-188 VYVGYFKDSRAVDE
+188 VYVGYFKDSKAVEE
-202 LPAEEKKPAEET
+202 LPAGEEKPVVSE
-214 KPTEEVVTE
+214 KPTDNGNQGIVTE
-223 VPDTAPSHQVPAVA
+223 VPNTAPSHELPAA
-237 ITEKTISKTEVI
+237 NITEKTLTKTEVI

-290 LKEEEVSSEIT
+290 LKEEEISSEIT

-307 IIEIGTKKAEEPI
+307 IIEVGTKKAEDSAI
-320 VTALPDTAPTH
+320 TVVPDTAPTH
-331 EVPALAITEEVTS
+331 EVPALEVTEKVTS

-349 AFTTEEIYDDTL
+349 AFETEEVYDETL
-361 PEGTRQTAQAGQAGQ
+361 PDGTRLTVQAGQAGQ

-383 TFIGGV
+383 TFIGDV
-389 LVQSEVV
+389 LVKSEVV
-396 SETVSQ
+396 SEAVSQ
-402 APVNQVVKIGTK
+402 APVNQIVKIGTK
-414 PITALPDTAPTHE
+414 PITAVPDTAPTHE
-427 VPAVVLTDDT
+427 VPEVTLTEDS
-437 TTNTEAI
+437 TTNTESI
-444 PFESQVIYDDTLAEG
+444 PFERQVVYDDTLAEG
-459 TRNVDQTGV
+459 TRYVDQTGV

-495 TNSPVTEI
+495 TSSPVTEI
-503 VRLGT
+503 VRIGT

-518 ESATKIIPFE
+518 ESATKVIPFE

-561 VNGVRQTNPTVTE
+561 VNGVRQANPTVTE
-574 TVTTQPMP
+574 TVTTQPVT

-607 DIAFETKTTET
+607 EIPFETKTTDSS
-618 ADLYVGQEQV
+618 DLYVGQEQV
-628 LTEGKNGS
+628 VTEGKNGS

-672 TKPIEGTETD
+672 TKPIEGTESETETVEI
-682 PERVDIAFETKITET
+682 PFETKITET

-703 EEQVVVEGKNG
+703 EERVVVEGKNG
-714 SKEITTTYQTVKGV
+714 SKEITTTYQTIKGV
-728 RQPNPTV
+728 RQANPIV
-735 TEKVLVEPTTKEVL
+735 TEKVTQEPTTKEVL

-757 TESETETVEIPFEIK
+757 TESETETV
-772 ITETADLYTDEEQV
+772 
-786 VVEGK
+786 
-791 VGSKEI
+791 
-797 TTTYQTIKGV
+797 
-807 RQANP
+807 
-812 TVTEKVLVKPT
+812 
-823 SKEVL
+823 
-828 KGTKPIEGTES
+828 
-839 YPATVDIPFETEYV
+839 DIAFETEYV

-873 KTVTRTYKTIKG
+873 KTVTTTYKTIKG

-907 RGTKVEKVP
+907 RGTKIEKVP
-916 QVVITNLVENDD
+916 QVIITDLVENDD

-953 DNTGALVREQAITDP
+953 DNTGALVQEQAITDP

-1000 EQEAILESMRQF
+1000 EQEAVLESMRKF

-1023 IDAVTVYRRKDGKY
+1023 IDAVTVYRRKNGSY
-1037 VGQEFLEELPASANE
+1037 IGQEFLEELPTSTDE

-1069 SSVEETSLNGK
+1069 SSIEETTLNGK

-1090 QLVEDKNSQ
+1090 ELVQDKDAQ

-1129 ANSSGTFKL
+1129 ANPSGTFKL

-1151 VASYVQNFSGTLD
+1151 IPSYVTGFSGTLD
-1164 GVNDGYA
+1164 GLNDGYA

-1182 YNLGGKVQN
+1182 FNLSGKVQN

-1196 AHLQTSTTN
+1196 ASLNTTSKN

-1210 AVNANNASV
+1210 AINANGATI
-1219 TNVAVEASIK
+1219 TNVAVEASLK
-1229 GPQHV
+1229 GPQNV
-1234 SGLIHSASN
+1234 SGLVHSATNS
-1243 TVIKDVSF
+1243 TIKDVSF
-1251 KGSLETTGTG
+1251 KGSIEVTGTD

-1270 NGMLSSVGNAKVD
+1270 NGTMASVGNAKVD
-1283 ATITIPGNVDQF
+1283 ATITLPGTENQVA
-1295 VGGIV
+1295 GGIV
-1300 GRTMLAYDV
+1300 GRTMLVYDV
-1309 PASVYNAYATGSIV
+1309 PGSVYNSYATGSIV
-1323 TTGTEATIGG
+1323 TTESAAIVGG
-1333 IAGSNQVAGPYAP
+1333 IAGANQVTGPYAP
-1346 HVGSLTNVVSS
+1346 YSGNVNNVISDMTGTTSIIGQPANPNGKIKDGFTTTSDSLTNVTVI
-1357 MTGPTSL
+1357 TDEE
-1364 VGLVVNPTGKV
+1364 
-1375 KNAASTTSDTLA
+1375 AQ
-1387 NVSII
+1387 
-1392 SPEDAAAKVQAM
+1392 AKVEAM
-1404 GIQATLEDSTSLN
+1404 AIQATIDDSVPLN
-1417 LNPYSVNYLS
+1417 LNNYSVDYLT
-1427 LDKAQADHETAY
+1427 LDKAQADHEIAY

-1453 LVYYGNKIAVDDKL
+1453 LVYYGNKIATDDKL

-1477 MKDTAFIADVHTEKA
+1477 MKDNAVVADVYAEKA

-1527 AGTDLIYTPESF
+1527 SGTDLIYTPESF

-1544 ALVSDLVNSL
+1544 ALVNDLVSSL
-1554 SSVVLDSDAM
+1554 STVVLDSDAM
-1564 KAVVNYP
+1564 KAIINYP
-1571 TKLDANRQTGTAK
+1571 TKLNADTQTGTAK

-1589 ESFDQVKANLESN
+1589 ESFDQVMANLESN

-1615 QASEA
+1615 KASED
-1620 YIKEKITDNKE
+1620 YIKEKITNNKE
-1631 AFLLGLTYLNRWY
+1631 AFVLGLTYLNRWY
-1644 DINYGDVNT
+1644 DINFGEMNT

-1692 STYASAIGKQN
+1692 TTFASIIGKQN
-1703 KQASLFD
+1703 KQAKLFD
-1710 MVEAYR
+1710 MLEDYR
-1716 KLFLPNL
+1716 ALFLPEMTN
-1723 TDNEWFKQTTKAYIV
+1723 NEWFKQTTKAYVV
-1738 ESKSQVAEAAAKQE
+1738 EGKSLIPEVAAKQE
-1752 NAAKHS
+1752 TTDTYS
-1758 KYALAVYDKITN
+1758 KYNVGAYSKIVNDTVSN
-1770 PTWEYRQMLLPLLT
+1770 PTWKYNHMLLPLLT
-1784 LPQEDIFI
+1784 LPQENIFI
-1792 ISNMNTIAI
+1792 ITNMNTIAI

-1807 VDDYKD
+1807 VDDYSTVEN
-1813 PAKRDTV
+1813 RDKV
-1820 RQLVNKAADMQRDN
+1820 RQMVDLASERQRDN
-1834 ADFWYKILDEEN
+1834 ADFWYKMLDETN

-1851 RTVLNNEGFKM
+1851 RSVLNNEGYVM
-1862 YGSDGQNIYRNLLAD
+1862 YGKDGTKSYRNLTAD
-1877 VDAIQDYYGP
+1877 VDAIQDFYGP
-1887 INKWYAEGATKTAYA
+1887 INKWYREHPSIKTAFA
-1902 NGKETFYVI
+1902 DGSETYYI
-1911 YNMLDNY
+1911 TYDMLSDY
-1918 GTTLYT
+1918 GTALYT
-1924 HEMVHNQDGSTYLK
+1924 HEMVHNQDGDIYLK
-1938 GHGRRMGQGMEL
+1938 GYGRRIGQGNEL
-1950 FADGLLQNVSSV
+1950 YTQGLLQNVFNV
-1962 DRTILGF
+1962 TEMNLGF
-1969 NAVFT
+1969 NAVYT
-1974 SDVANR
+1974 SDDANR

-1993 QDFNEYFHNQF
+1993 ADFNEYYHNQF

-2011 YIEGMTV
+2011 YLEGINI
-2018 LEKPNSVKKDWFLKL
+2018 LNQSDADKKAWLRKI
-2033 ENYYIQENGKDTH
+2033 ENYYIQNNGKDTH
-2046 AGNKMT
+2046 AGNSARA
-2052 TLTEE
+2052 LTDDEV
-2057 DAAKLTTFDDLI
+2057 ASLKTFSDLI
-2069 NGSIIDRYGYQS
+2069 DQSIIVQRQYVNNTANTSRKWDRNSY
-2081 VKYNQNLQRNGYYSV
+2081 VSV
-2096 PMFAG
+2096 PMFAA
-2101 NYSALSNP
+2101 NFSALSNS
-2109 NGSPGDFMFRR
+2109 NGSPGDIMFRR
-2120 MAFELIAAKGY
+2120 MAYELIADKGY
-2131 TDGFVPYTSNQLS
+2131 TDGFVPYASGQLS
-2144 DYAMSQNS
+2144 DYAMADGS
-2152 ITYDNWNKKNTGL
+2152 IIYDTWNKKDTGL
-2165 ITDKHVLDQVFNGQY
+2165 ITDDHVLEYIYQGQY
-2180 ASWEEFKKAMFME
+2180 STWADFKKAMFAE
-2193 RVDKAKAGRLK
+2193 RLEKVADGKLK
-2204 PFTIQYELGV
+2204 PFTMQYELGV
-2214 ANSTKEVV
+2214 ADSTKEVTV
-2222 ISTYDDL
+2222 SSFEQL
-2229 QRLISAAIDADI
+2229 QTLMKEAMEADI
-2241 QNKSYGSDKSRLST
+2241 KANSLNLNNSRVHA
-2255 LKIKIYQALMNA
+2255 LKVKVYQALMNS

-2272 TSIFNP
+2272 TSIFN

>member
-1 MKKHFNEK
+1 MKKNFSEK
-9 QERFS
+9 QERFAF
-14 LRKLSVGLVSATV
+14 RKLSVGLVSATV
-27 ASLFFAT
+27 ASLFFAG

-65 IRDLPGLAQATDAT
+65 IRDLPGLAQATDAN

-88 ASKTPAVAN
+88 ASQTTTGTN
-97 TSSQSKNLP
+97 SKILP
-106 KTGVIENAA
+106 KTGALETGA
-115 MAVAGLTLLV
+115 MALAGLSLLV
-125 LAVKIGK
+125 VAVKLGK

-138 AGVILLAATG
+138 AGVIILAATG

-154 TSSALTSH
+154 TGSALTSH

-176 QALPAPADIEGY
+176 QALPAPAEIEGY
-188 VYVGYFKDSRAVDE
+188 VYVGYFKDSKAVEE
-202 LPAEEKKPAEET
+202 LPAGEEKPVVSE
-214 KPTEEVVTE
+214 KPTDNGNQGIVTE
-223 VPDTAPSHQVPAVA
+223 VPNTAPSHELPAA
-237 ITEKTISKTEVI
+237 NITEKTLTKTEVI

-290 LKEEEVSSEIT
+290 LKEEEISSEIT

-307 IIEIGTKKAEEPI
+307 IIEVGTKKAEDSAI
-320 VTALPDTAPTH
+320 TVVPDTAPTH
-331 EVPALAITEEVTS
+331 EVPALEVTEKVTS

-349 AFTTEEIYDDTL
+349 AFETEEVYDETL
-361 PEGTRQTAQAGQAGQ
+361 PDGTRLTVQAGQAGQ

-383 TFIGGV
+383 TFIGDV
-389 LVQSEVV
+389 LVKSEVV
-396 SETVSQ
+396 SEAVSQ
-402 APVNQVVKIGTK
+402 APVNQIVKIGTK
-414 PITALPDTAPTHE
+414 PITAVPDTAPTHE
-427 VPAVVLTDDT
+427 VPEVTLTEDS
-437 TTNTEAI
+437 TTNTESI

-459 TRNVDQTGV
+459 TRNVDQVGK
-468 AGVRTTVTK
+468 AGVQTTVIK

-495 TNSPVTEI
+495 TSSPVTEI
-503 VRLGT
+503 VRIGT

-518 ESATKIIPFE
+518 ESATKVIPFE

-561 VNGVRQTNPTVTE
+561 VNGVRQANPTVTE
-574 TVTTQPMP
+574 TVTTQPVT

-607 DIAFETKTTET
+607 EIPFETKTTDSS
-618 ADLYVGQEQV
+618 DLYVGQEQV
-628 LTEGKNGS
+628 VTEGKNGS

-672 TKPIEGTETD
+672 TKPIEGTESETETVEI
-682 PERVDIAFETKITET
+682 PFETKITET

-703 EEQVVVEGKNG
+703 EEKVVVEGKNG

-728 RQPNPTV
+728 RQEKPTV
-735 TEKVLVEPTTKEVL
+735 TEKVTQEPTTKEVL
-749 KGTKPIEG
+749 RGTKPIEG
-757 TESETETVEIPFEIK
+757 TESETETV
-772 ITETADLYTDEEQV
+772 
-786 VVEGK
+786 
-791 VGSKEI
+791 
-797 TTTYQTIKGV
+797 
-807 RQANP
+807 
-812 TVTEKVLVKPT
+812 
-823 SKEVL
+823 
-828 KGTKPIEGTES
+828 
-839 YPATVDIPFETEYV
+839 DIAFETEYV

-873 KTVTRTYKTIKG
+873 KTVTTTYKTIKG
-885 VRQENPTVTEEIT
+885 VRQANPTVTEEIT

-916 QVVITNLVENDD
+916 QVIITDLVENDD

-953 DNTGALVREQAITDP
+953 DNTGALVQEQAITDP

-1000 EQEAILESMRQF
+1000 EQEAILESMRKF

-1023 IDAVTVYRRKDGKY
+1023 IDAVTVYRRKNGSY
-1037 VGQEFLEELPASANE
+1037 IGQEFLEELPTSSDE

-1069 SSVEETSLNGK
+1069 SSIEETTLNGK

-1090 QLVEDKNSQ
+1090 ELVQDKDAQ

-1106 YIPKMATDA
+1106 YIPKMVTDA
-1115 NTYTSFKALIDAMK
+1115 NTYTSFKALLDAMK
-1129 ANSSGTFKL
+1129 ANPSGTFKL

-1151 VASYVQNFSGTLD
+1151 IPSYVTGFSGTLD
-1164 GVNDGYA
+1164 GLNDGYA

-1182 YNLGGKVQN
+1182 FNLNGKVQN

-1196 AHLQTSTTN
+1196 ASLNTTSKN

-1210 AVNANNASV
+1210 AINANGATI
-1219 TNVAVEASIK
+1219 TNVAVEASLK

-1234 SGLIHSASN
+1234 SGLVHSATNS
-1243 TVIKDVSF
+1243 TIKDVSF
-1251 KGSLETTGTG
+1251 KGSIEVTGTD

-1270 NGMLSSVGNAKVD
+1270 NGTMASVGNAKVD
-1283 ATITIPGNVDQF
+1283 ATITLPGTENQVA
-1295 VGGIV
+1295 GGIV
-1300 GRTMLAYDV
+1300 GRTMLVYDV
-1309 PASVYNAYATGSIV
+1309 PGSVYNSYATGSIV
-1323 TTGTEATIGG
+1323 TTESAAIVGG
-1333 IAGSNQVAGPYAP
+1333 IAGANQVTGPYAP
-1346 HVGSLTNVVSS
+1346 YSGNVNNVISD
-1357 MTGPTSL
+1357 MTGTTSII
-1364 VGLVVNPTGKV
+1364 GQPANPNGKI
-1375 KNAASTTSDTLA
+1375 KDGFTTTSDSLS
-1387 NVSII
+1387 NVTVITD
-1392 SPEDAAAKVQAM
+1392 EEAQAKVEAM
-1404 GIQATLEDSTSLN
+1404 AIQATIDDSVPLN
-1417 LNPYSVNYLS
+1417 LNNYSVDYLT
-1427 LDKAQADHETAY
+1427 LDKAQADHEIAY

-1453 LVYYGNKIAVDDKL
+1453 LVYYGNKIATDDKL

-1477 MKDTAFIADVHTEKA
+1477 MKDKAVVADVYAEKA

-1527 AGTDLIYTPESF
+1527 SGTDLIYTPESF

-1544 ALVSDLVNSL
+1544 ALVNDLVSSL
-1554 SSVVLDSDAM
+1554 STVVLDSDAM
-1564 KAVVNYP
+1564 KAIINYP
-1571 TKLDANRQTGTAK
+1571 TKLNADTQTGTAK

-1589 ESFDQVKANLESN
+1589 ESFDQVMANLESN

-1615 QASEA
+1615 KASED
-1620 YIKEKITDNKE
+1620 YIKEKITNNKE
-1631 AFLLGLTYLNRWY
+1631 AFVLGLTYLNRWY
-1644 DINYGDVNT
+1644 DINFGEMNT

-1692 STYASAIGKQN
+1692 TTFASIIGKQN
-1703 KQASLFD
+1703 SQAKLFD
-1710 MVEAYR
+1710 MLEDYR
-1716 KLFLPNL
+1716 ALFLPEMTN
-1723 TDNEWFKQTTKAYIV
+1723 NEWFKQTTKAYVV
-1738 ESKSQVAEAAAKQE
+1738 EGKSLIPEVAAKQE
-1752 NAAKHS
+1752 TTDTYS
-1758 KYALAVYDKITN
+1758 KYNVGAYSKIVNDTVSN
-1770 PTWEYRQMLLPLLT
+1770 PTWKYNHMLLPLLT
-1784 LPQEDIFI
+1784 LPQENIFI
-1792 ISNMNTIAI
+1792 ITNMNTIAI

-1807 VDDYKD
+1807 VDDYSTVEN
-1813 PAKRDTV
+1813 RDKV
-1820 RQLVNKAADMQRDN
+1820 RQMVDLASERQRDN
-1834 ADFWYKILDEEN
+1834 ADFWYKMLDETN

-1851 RTVLNNEGFKM
+1851 RSVLNNEGYVM
-1862 YGSDGQNIYRNLLAD
+1862 YGKDGTKSYRNLTAD
-1877 VDAIQDYYGP
+1877 VDAIQDFYGP
-1887 INKWYAEGATKTAYA
+1887 INKWYREHPSIKTAFA
-1902 NGKETFYVI
+1902 DGSETYYI
-1911 YNMLDNY
+1911 TYDMLSDY
-1918 GTTLYT
+1918 GTALYT
-1924 HEMVHNQDGSTYLK
+1924 HEMVHNQDGDIYLK
-1938 GHGRRMGQGMEL
+1938 GYGRRIGQGNEL
-1950 FADGLLQNVSSV
+1950 YTQGLLQNVFNV
-1962 DRTILGF
+1962 TEMNLGF
-1969 NAVFT
+1969 NTVFT
-1974 SDVANR
+1974 SDDANR

-1993 QDFNEYFHNQF
+1993 ADFNEYYHNQF

-2011 YIEGMTV
+2011 YLEGINI
-2018 LEKPNSVKKDWFLKL
+2018 LNQSDADKKAWLRKI
-2033 ENYYIQENGKDTH
+2033 ENYYIQNNGKDTH
-2046 AGNKMT
+2046 AGNSARA
-2052 TLTEE
+2052 LT
-2057 DAAKLTTFDDLI
+2057 DAEVASLKTFNDLI
-2069 NGSIIDRYGYQS
+2069 DQDIIVQRQYVNNTTNTSKKWDRNSY
-2081 VKYNQNLQRNGYYSV
+2081 VSV
-2096 PMFAG
+2096 PMFAA
-2101 NYSALSNP
+2101 NFSALSNSK
-2109 NGSPGDFMFRR
+2109 GSPGDIMFRR
-2120 MAFELIAAKGY
+2120 MAFELIAAKGF
-2131 TDGFVPYTSNQLS
+2131 TDGFVPYASGQLS
-2144 DYAMSQNS
+2144 DLAMEKGS
-2152 ITYDNWNKKNTGL
+2152 IIYDTWNKKDTGL
-2165 ITDKHVLDQVFNGQY
+2165 ITDDHVLEYVFKGQY
-2180 ASWEEFKKAMFME
+2180 ASWADFKKAMFTE
-2193 RVDKAKAGRLK
+2193 RLEKAAAGQLK
-2204 PFTIQYELGV
+2204 PFTMQYELGV
-2214 ANSTKEVV
+2214 ADSTKEVTV
-2222 ISTYDDL
+2222 TSFEQL
-2229 QRLISAAIDADI
+2229 QTLMKEAMEADI
-2241 QNKSYGSDKSRLST
+2241 QANSLNLNNSRVHA
-2255 LKIKIYQALMNA
+2255 LKVKVYQALMNS

-2272 TSIFNP
+2272 TSIFN

>member
-1 MKKHFNEK
+1 MKNIFGEK
-9 QERFS
+9 RQRFGF
-14 LRKLSVGLVSATV
+14 RKLSIGLVSAAV
-27 ASLFFAT
+27 ASLFFA
-34 SIAAAPSVSAQSI
+34 SSVAAAPSASAQSI
-47 NYTYVTEQELT
+47 NYSYVTEQELT

-65 IRDLPGLAQATDAT
+65 IRDLPGLAQETDAN
-79 YYLVYRPVG
+79 YYLIYRPATG
-88 ASKTPAVAN
+88 TTSTPSTSTSQVLPN
-97 TSSQSKNLP
+97 TGSVE
-106 KTGVIENAA
+106 TGLL
-115 MAVAGLTLLV
+115 VAGGVSLLL
-125 LAVKIGK
+125 LAVRFGK

-138 AGVILLAATG
+138 AGVILLTATG
-148 ASFLAP
+148 VSFFGP
-154 TSSALTSH
+154 TSSALTSQ
-162 ILAQFNHAV
+162 ILAQYNHAI
-171 ERSAG
+171 EISAG
-176 QALPAPADIEGY
+176 QALPAPAEIDGY
-188 VYVGYFKDSRAVDE
+188 VYVGYLKDSKAIEQTTSEGIRTETIVNKTEAIPFEIQTVENPQLSAGTERVVQEGQDGERTVTIKQVHSKGQIISEEEISSTVTKTAVPKIVE
-202 LPAEEKKPAEET
+202 VGT
-214 KPTEEVVTE
+214 KQATDDIVTE
-223 VPDTAPSHQVPAVA
+223 VPDTAPSHELPTLQ
-237 ITEKTISKTEVI
+237 ITEEVSTYTESI
-249 AFETQTVENPALAEG
+249 PFETQEVADDTLLEG
-264 TEKIVQEGQNGER
+264 TRQIVQEG
-277 TITIK
+277 K
-282 QTLVDGQV
+282 
-290 LKEEEVSSEIT
+290 
-301 KTATPK
+301 
-307 IIEIGTKKAEEPI
+307 
-320 VTALPDTAPTH
+320 
-331 EVPALAITEEVTS
+331 
-344 HTESI
+344 
-349 AFTTEEIYDDTL
+349 
-361 PEGTRQTAQAGQAGQ
+361 AGQ
-376 KTIETKQ
+376 KTIETKK
-383 TFIGGV
+383 TYIDGI
-389 LVQSEVV
+389 LVKTETV
-396 SETVSQ
+396 SETINQ
-402 APVNQVVKIGTK
+402 PAAPQIIHVGTK
-414 PITALPDTAPTHE
+414 PVTSVPDSAPSHE
-427 VPAVVLTDDT
+427 VPTISLTEET
-437 TTNTEAI
+437 LTHTEAI
-444 PFESQVIYDDTLAEG
+444 AFDVQEIYDANLAEG
-459 TRNVDQTGV
+459 SREVEQKGQ
-468 AGVRTTVTK
+468 AGVRTIETK

-486 KSEQVSSSV
+486 KSEQVSDVV
-495 TNSPVTEI
+495 TKAPVTEV
-503 VRLGT
+503 VRVGT
-508 KKADT
+508 KTADVIGVET
-513 VTTET
+513 VVATEELPFETAVTET
-518 ESATKIIPFE
+518 EE
-528 ISYQDD
+528 LY
-534 ATLPVGEEKI
+534 VGEEKVVNE
-544 ITAGQNGLATV
+544 GKVGSKEV
-555 TTTYTL
+555 TTTYQTI
-561 VNGVRQTNPTVTE
+561 NGVRQP
-574 TVTTQPMP
+574 
-582 QVVARGTKTAT
+582 
-593 PTPVEGTETVTETV
+593 
-607 DIAFETKTTET
+607 
-618 ADLYVGQEQV
+618 
-628 LTEGKNGS
+628 
-636 KEITTTYVT
+636 
-645 IDGVRQA
+645 
-652 NPTVTEKVTQE
+652 NPTVTEKVLEE

-672 TKPIEGTETD
+672 TKPIEGTET
-682 PERVDIAFETKITET
+682 ETN
-697 ADLYTD
+697 
-703 EEQVVVEGKNG
+703 Q
-714 SKEITTTYQTVKGV
+714 
-728 RQPNPTV
+728 
-735 TEKVLVEPTTKEVL
+735 
-749 KGTKPIEG
+749 
-757 TESETETVEIPFEIK
+757 VEII
-772 ITETADLYTDEEQV
+772 
-786 VVEGK
+786 
-791 VGSKEI
+791 
-797 TTTYQTIKGV
+797 
-807 RQANP
+807 
-812 TVTEKVLVKPT
+812 
-823 SKEVL
+823 
-828 KGTKPIEGTES
+828 
-839 YPATVDIPFETEYV
+839 FETEYV

-867 TGVNGS
+867 AGVNGS
-873 KTVTRTYKTIKG
+873 KTVTTTYQTIKG

-916 QVVITNLVENDD
+916 QVIITDLVENDD

-933 ISYKLTDETAN
+933 ISYKLTDETSN

-953 DNTGALVREQAITDP
+953 DNTGALVKEQAIDDP
-968 NGQLTL
+968 NGEITL

-988 IFYTMAEQEQSS
+988 IFYTLDEQEQSS
-1000 EQEAILESMRQF
+1000 EQEAIIESMRKF

-1023 IDAVTVYRRKDGKY
+1023 IDAVTVYRRKNGSY
-1037 VGQEFLEELPASANE
+1037 IGQEFLEELPTSTDE

-1069 SSVEETSLNGK
+1069 SSVEETTLNGK

-1106 YIPKMATDA
+1106 YIPKMVTDA

-1129 ANSSGTFKL
+1129 ANSKGTFKL
-1138 GAHLDASEVPVGD
+1138 GAHLDANEVPVGD
-1151 VASYVQNFSGTLD
+1151 VASYVQNFSGSLD
-1164 GVNDGYA
+1164 GLNDGYA
-1171 FSISNLKAPLF
+1171 FSINNLKAPLF
-1182 YNLGGKVQN
+1182 FNLSGTVQN

-1196 AHLQTSTTN
+1196 ANLSTSTTN
-1205 PLATI
+1205 PLATLS
-1210 AVNANNASV
+1210 VNANGAKV
-1219 TNVAVEASIK
+1219 TNVAVEANLK
-1229 GPQHV
+1229 GPHNV
-1234 SGLIHSASN
+1234 SGLIQSATN
-1243 TVIKDVSF
+1243 TTIKDVSF
-1251 KGSLETTGTG
+1251 KGSIETTGTG

-1270 NGMLSSVGNAKVD
+1270 NGVLSSVGNAKVD
-1283 ATITIPGNVDQF
+1283 ATITIPGNNSQF
-1295 VGGIV
+1295 AGGIV

-1309 PASVYNAYATGSIV
+1309 PGSVYNSYATGSIV
-1323 TTGTEATIGG
+1323 TTGSEATIGG
-1333 IAGSNQVAGPYAP
+1333 IAGSNQVAGPLAA
-1346 HVGSLTNVVSS
+1346 HVGSLTNVVNS
-1357 MTGPTSL
+1357 MTGPSSL
-1364 VGLVVNPTGKV
+1364 VGLVVNATGKI
-1375 KNAASTTSDTLA
+1375 KGAASTVGDTLA
-1387 NVSII
+1387 NVATI
-1392 SPEDAAAKVQAM
+1392 SQGDATAKVQAM
-1404 GIQATLEDSTSLN
+1404 GIQATLEDSKPLN
-1417 LNPYSVNYLS
+1417 LNPYSVNYLT

-1453 LVYYGNKIAVDDKL
+1453 LVYYGNKIATDDKL
-1467 NKVRLLDVVP
+1467 NRVRLLDVVP

-1503 GTVDYKTVSYLE
+1503 GTVDYKAVSYLE

-1544 ALVSDLVNSL
+1544 SLVNDLVSSL
-1554 SSVVLDSDAM
+1554 STVVLDSDAM

-1644 DINYGDVNT
+1644 DINFGEMNT

-1692 STYASAIGKQN
+1692 STYAAAIGKQN
-1703 KQASLFD
+1703 NKASLFD

-1723 TDNEWFKQTTKAYIV
+1723 SDNDWFKQTTKAYIV
-1738 ESKSQVAEAAAKQE
+1738 ESKSQVAEAAAKQDSAE
-1752 NAAKHS
+1752 KHS

-1770 PTWEYRQMLLPLLT
+1770 PAWEYRQMLLPLLT

-1792 ISNMNTIAI
+1792 ISNMNTLAV

-1813 PAKRDTV
+1813 PAKRDSV
-1820 RQLVNKAADMQRDN
+1820 RQLVDKAAEMQRDN

-1851 RTVLNNEGFKM
+1851 RTVLNNEGFLM
-1862 YGSDGQNIYRNLLAD
+1862 NGPDGQKVYRNLLAD

-1887 INKWYAEGATKTAYA
+1887 INKWYAEGGTKTAYA
-1902 NGKETFYVI
+1902 NGKETFYVL

-1938 GHGRRMGQGMEL
+1938 GYGRRMGQGMEVY
-1950 FADGLLQNVSSV
+1950 ADGLLQNVSSV

-1969 NAVFT
+1969 NAVFN
-1974 SDVANR
+1974 SDAANR
-1980 VHVGDPVARFNSE
+1980 VHVEDPTARFNSE
-1993 QDFNEYFHNQF
+1993 ADFNQYFHNQF

-2018 LEKPNSVKKDWFLKL
+2018 LEKPNTVKKDWFLKL

-2046 AGNKMT
+2046 AGNRMT

-2057 DAAKLTTFDDLI
+2057 DAAKLTTLDDLI

-2081 VKYNQNLQRNGYYSV
+2081 AKYDQNLQRNGYYSV

-2131 TDGFVPYTSNQLS
+2131 TDGFIPYASNQLS

-2152 ITYDNWNKKNTGL
+2152 VTYDTWNKKNTGL
-2165 ITDKHVLDQVFNGQY
+2165 ITDKHVFDHVFNGQY

-2193 RVDKAKAGRLK
+2193 RVDKAQAGKLK

-2214 ANSTKEVV
+2214 ANSMKEVR
-2222 ISTYDDL
+2222 IASYDDL
-2229 QRLISAAIDADI
+2229 QRLIREAIDADI

-2255 LKIKIYQALMNA
+2255 LKIKIYQALMNS

-2272 TSIFNP
+2272 ISIFNP

>member
-1 MKKHFNEK
+1 MKNIFGEK
-9 QERFS
+9 RQRFGF
-14 LRKLSVGLVSATV
+14 RKLSIGLVSATV
-27 ASLFFAT
+27 ASLFFA
-34 SIAAAPSVSAQSI
+34 SSVAAAPSASAQSI
-47 NYTYVTEQELT
+47 NYSYVTEQELT

-65 IRDLPGLAQATDAT
+65 IRDLPGLAQETDVN
-79 YYLVYRPVG
+79 YYLIYRPATG
-88 ASKTPAVAN
+88 TTSTPSTSTSQVLPN
-97 TSSQSKNLP
+97 TGSVETELL
-106 KTGVIENAA
+106 
-115 MAVAGLTLLV
+115 VAGGVSLLL
-125 LAVKIGK
+125 LAVRFGK

-138 AGVILLAATG
+138 AGVILLTATG
-148 ASFLAP
+148 ASFFGP
-154 TSSALTSH
+154 TSSALTSQ
-162 ILAQFNHAV
+162 ILAQYNHAI
-171 ERSAG
+171 EISAG
-176 QALPAPADIEGY
+176 QALPAPAEIDGY
-188 VYVGYFKDSRAVDE
+188 VYVGYLKDSKAIEQTTSEGIRTETIVNKTEAIPFEIQTVENPQLSAGTERVVQEGQDGERTVTIKQVHSKGQIISEEEISSTVTKTAVPKIVE
-202 LPAEEKKPAEET
+202 VGT
-214 KPTEEVVTE
+214 KQATDDIVTE
-223 VPDTAPSHQVPAVA
+223 VPDTAPSHELPTLQ
-237 ITEKTISKTEVI
+237 ITEEVSTYTESI
-249 AFETQTVENPALAEG
+249 PFETQEVADDTLLEG
-264 TEKIVQEGQNGER
+264 TRQIVQEG
-277 TITIK
+277 K
-282 QTLVDGQV
+282 
-290 LKEEEVSSEIT
+290 
-301 KTATPK
+301 
-307 IIEIGTKKAEEPI
+307 
-320 VTALPDTAPTH
+320 
-331 EVPALAITEEVTS
+331 
-344 HTESI
+344 
-349 AFTTEEIYDDTL
+349 
-361 PEGTRQTAQAGQAGQ
+361 AGQ
-376 KTIETKQ
+376 KTIETKK
-383 TFIGGV
+383 TYIDGI
-389 LVQSEVV
+389 LVKTETV
-396 SETVSQ
+396 SETINQ
-402 APVNQVVKIGTK
+402 PAAPQIIHVGTK
-414 PITALPDTAPTHE
+414 PVTSVPDSAPSHE
-427 VPAVVLTDDT
+427 VPTISLTEET
-437 TTNTEAI
+437 LTHTEAI
-444 PFESQVIYDDTLAEG
+444 AFDVQEIYDANLAEG
-459 TRNVDQTGV
+459 SREVEQKGQ
-468 AGVRTTVTK
+468 AGVRTIETK

-486 KSEQVSSSV
+486 KSEQVSDVV
-495 TNSPVTEI
+495 TKAPVTEV
-503 VRLGT
+503 VRVGT
-508 KKADT
+508 KTADVIGVET
-513 VTTET
+513 VVATEELPFETAVTET
-518 ESATKIIPFE
+518 EE
-528 ISYQDD
+528 LY
-534 ATLPVGEEKI
+534 VGEEKVVNE
-544 ITAGQNGLATV
+544 GKVGSKEV
-555 TTTYTL
+555 TTTYQTI
-561 VNGVRQTNPTVTE
+561 NGVRQP
-574 TVTTQPMP
+574 
-582 QVVARGTKTAT
+582 
-593 PTPVEGTETVTETV
+593 
-607 DIAFETKTTET
+607 
-618 ADLYVGQEQV
+618 
-628 LTEGKNGS
+628 
-636 KEITTTYVT
+636 
-645 IDGVRQA
+645 
-652 NPTVTEKVTQE
+652 NPTVTEKVLEE

-672 TKPIEGTETD
+672 TKPIEGTET
-682 PERVDIAFETKITET
+682 ETN
-697 ADLYTD
+697 
-703 EEQVVVEGKNG
+703 Q
-714 SKEITTTYQTVKGV
+714 
-728 RQPNPTV
+728 
-735 TEKVLVEPTTKEVL
+735 
-749 KGTKPIEG
+749 
-757 TESETETVEIPFEIK
+757 VEII
-772 ITETADLYTDEEQV
+772 
-786 VVEGK
+786 
-791 VGSKEI
+791 
-797 TTTYQTIKGV
+797 
-807 RQANP
+807 
-812 TVTEKVLVKPT
+812 
-823 SKEVL
+823 
-828 KGTKPIEGTES
+828 
-839 YPATVDIPFETEYV
+839 FETEYV

-867 TGVNGS
+867 AGVNGS
-873 KTVTRTYKTIKG
+873 KTVTTTYQTIKG

-916 QVVITNLVENDD
+916 QVIITDLVENDD

-933 ISYKLTDETAN
+933 ISYKLTDETSN

-953 DNTGALVREQAITDP
+953 DNTGALVKEQAIDDP
-968 NGQLTL
+968 NGEITL

-988 IFYTMAEQEQSS
+988 IFYTLDEQEQSS
-1000 EQEAILESMRQF
+1000 EQEAIIESMRKF

-1023 IDAVTVYRRKDGKY
+1023 IDAVTVYRRKNGSY
-1037 VGQEFLEELPASANE
+1037 IGQEFLEELPTSTDE

-1069 SSVEETSLNGK
+1069 SSVEETTLNGK

-1090 QLVEDKNSQ
+1090 ELVQDKDAQ

-1129 ANSSGTFKL
+1129 ANPSGTFKL

-1151 VASYVQNFSGTLD
+1151 IPSYVTGFSGTLD

-1182 YNLGGKVQN
+1182 FNLNGKVQN

-1196 AHLQTSTTN
+1196 ASLNTTSKN

-1210 AVNANNASV
+1210 AINANNATI
-1219 TNVAVEASIK
+1219 TNVAVEASLK
-1229 GPQHV
+1229 GPQNV
-1234 SGLIHSASN
+1234 SGLVHSATNS
-1243 TVIKDVSF
+1243 TIKDVSF
-1251 KGSLETTGTG
+1251 KGSIEVTGTD

-1270 NGMLSSVGNAKVD
+1270 NGTMASVGNAKVD
-1283 ATITIPGNVDQF
+1283 ATITLPGTENQVA
-1295 VGGIV
+1295 GGIV
-1300 GRTMLAYDV
+1300 GRTMLVYDV
-1309 PASVYNAYATGSIV
+1309 PGSVYNAYATGSIV
-1323 TTGTEATIGG
+1323 TTGTGAIIGG
-1333 IAGSNQVAGPYAP
+1333 IAGANQVTGAYAP
-1346 HVGSLTNVVSS
+1346 YSGNVNNVISDMTGAKSIIGQPANPTGKIKDGFTTTSDSLTNVTVI
-1357 MTGPTSL
+1357 TDEE
-1364 VGLVVNPTGKV
+1364 
-1375 KNAASTTSDTLA
+1375 AQ
-1387 NVSII
+1387 
-1392 SPEDAAAKVQAM
+1392 AKVEAM
-1404 GIQATLEDSTSLN
+1404 AIQATIDDSVSLN
-1417 LNPYSVNYLS
+1417 LNQYSVNYLT

-1477 MKDTAFIADVHTEKA
+1477 MKDTTFIADVHTEEA

-1544 ALVSDLVNSL
+1544 ALVNDLVSSL
-1554 SSVVLDSDAM
+1554 STVELDSDAM
-1564 KAVVNYP
+1564 KAIVKYP

-1644 DINYGDVNT
+1644 DINFGEMNT

-1692 STYASAIGKQN
+1692 STYAAAIGKQN
-1703 KQASLFD
+1703 NKASLFD

-1723 TDNEWFKQTTKAYIV
+1723 SDNDWFKQTTKAYIV
-1738 ESKSQVAEAAAKQE
+1738 ESKSQVAEAAAKQDSAE
-1752 NAAKHS
+1752 KHS

-1770 PTWEYRQMLLPLLT
+1770 PAWEYRQMLLPLLT

-1792 ISNMNTIAI
+1792 ISNMNTLAV

-1807 VDDYKD
+1807 VDDYKE
-1813 PAKRDTV
+1813 PAKRDSV
-1820 RQLVNKAADMQRDN
+1820 RQLVDKAAEMQRDN

-1851 RTVLNNEGFKM
+1851 RTVLNNEGFLM
-1862 YGSDGQNIYRNLLAD
+1862 NGPDGQKVYRNLLAD

-1887 INKWYAEGATKTAYA
+1887 INKWYAEGGTKTAYA
-1902 NGKETFYVI
+1902 NGKETFYVL

-1938 GHGRRMGQGMEL
+1938 GYGRRMGQGMEVY
-1950 FADGLLQNVSSV
+1950 ADGLLQNVSSV

-1969 NAVFT
+1969 NAVFN
-1974 SDVANR
+1974 SDAANR
-1980 VHVGDPVARFNSE
+1980 VHVGDPTVRFNSE
-1993 QDFNEYFHNQF
+1993 ADFNQYFHNQF

-2018 LEKPNSVKKDWFLKL
+2018 LEKPNTVKKDWFLKL

-2046 AGNKMT
+2046 AGNRMA

-2081 VKYNQNLQRNGYYSV
+2081 AKYDQNLQRNGYYSV

-2120 MAFELIAAKGY
+2120 MVFELIAAKGY
-2131 TDGFVPYTSNQLS
+2131 TDGFIPYASNQLS

-2152 ITYDNWNKKNTGL
+2152 ITYDTWNKKNTGL
-2165 ITDKHVLDQVFNGQY
+2165 ITDKHVFDQVFNGQY
-2180 ASWEEFKKAMFME
+2180 ASWEDFKKAMFME
-2193 RVDKAKAGRLK
+2193 RVNKARAGKLK

-2214 ANSTKEVV
+2214 ANSTKEVS
-2222 ISTYDDL
+2222 IASYDDL
-2229 QRLISAAIDADI
+2229 QRLIREAIDADI

-2255 LKIKIYQALMNA
+2255 LKIKIYQALMNS

-2272 TSIFNP
+2272 ISIFNP